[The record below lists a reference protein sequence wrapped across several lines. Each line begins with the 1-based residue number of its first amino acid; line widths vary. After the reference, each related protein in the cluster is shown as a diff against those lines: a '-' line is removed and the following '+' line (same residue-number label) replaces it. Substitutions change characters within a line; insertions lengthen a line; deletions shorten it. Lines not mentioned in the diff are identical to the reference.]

1 MAAVGY
7 LDVMMWPLLTALL
20 AQADLDIPLPD
31 PTKTEQILNFLNQNP
46 VIGWGMAGFAV
57 IALATAAIAAW
68 TGNLG
73 KIIEFIRKY
82 LVPTKAEITDE
93 VRQKLRR
100 QLIEVVLEQVV
111 IRLDSSLHYKVRM
124 DLKREEQRQRVG
136 KRDLPPEPAELT
148 PEPLIK
154 RWLNTFNTSTPAES
168 ARVAQSTLELFEQDD
183 IKGRLLILG
192 EPGSGKTN
200 ELLVLAR
207 ELLHKAQQDPDLP
220 VPVIFELS
228 EWTGE
233 STFDE
238 WLSTQLLEKYTVP
251 AEVSQHWIQQN
262 QLLPLLDGLDELR
275 RVDGGDASTTK
286 GIKAHRKAKQIKCIR
301 AINAFLDIHA
311 LSMVVCCRRKEY
323 EALEAENE
331 SLKRLNGAIYLQ
343 ALGDDQIQDYLQRL
357 NRAPLWNALQ
367 SQPDLL
373 ELVRSPLFLLIL
385 VVAYQ
390 GQPISSVDELL
401 DTYINKQLHDLNNQ
415 GAYPPGQAPSPEQ
428 TRHYLSWLARKL
440 EAVGTTEFLIERLQ
454 PSWLDRQR
462 DRILYRWSV
471 GLTSGLS
478 GGLIG
483 WLAGALSGGL
493 IFGLIGGLISGLIG
507 GLSGGLNNIKSAEAL
522 SFSWQQ
528 FARDG
533 LSGGL
538 IVGLIFGLITGLGI
552 GLSNG
557 LLFGLSV
564 GLSIGLSVGLIGG
577 FQGIEVDLD
586 SKKYPNQGIQQ
597 SKKNGLIFGLIFG
610 LSSGLTVG
618 LSVGLSSGLIGGL
631 TGGLNFGLSFGLS
644 FGLIGGLIG
653 GLIVGLGA
661 ALQHLSLRLVLYQS
675 GVSPWDYAKFL
686 EHAENHRF
694 IQRVGGRYRFM
705 HDLLRKHFASLETSS
720 VT

>member
-7 LDVMMWPLLTALL
+7 LDVMMWPLLTTLL
-20 AQADLDIPLPD
+20 AQADLDTPTPE
-31 PTKTEQILNFLNQNP
+31 PTKLEQILNFLNQNP

-154 RWLNTFNTSTPAES
+154 RWLNTFNTSTPSES
-168 ARVAQSTLELFEQDD
+168 AKVEQLTLGLFEQDD
-183 IKGRLLILG
+183 IQGRLLILG

-220 VPVIFELS
+220 IPVIFELS
-228 EWTGE
+228 EWADE
-233 STFDE
+233 STFDD
-238 WLSTQLLEKYTVP
+238 WLSAQLLEKYTVP
-251 AEVSQHWIQQN
+251 KVVSQHWIQQN

-286 GIKAHRKAKQIKCIR
+286 EIKARRKAKQIKCIR

-343 ALGDDQIQDYLQRL
+343 ALDDEQIQDYLQRL
-357 NRAPLWNALQ
+357 NRVPLWNALQ

-390 GQPISSVDELL
+390 GQTISSVEALL
-401 DTYINKQLHDLNNQ
+401 DTYINKQLSDLNNQ
-415 GAYPPGQAPSPEQ
+415 GAYPPGQAPSLEQ
-428 TRHYLSWLARKL
+428 TQHYLSWLAGKL

-462 DRILYRWSV
+462 DWTRYLWSV

-483 WLAGALSGGL
+483 GLAGALSDGL
-493 IFGLIGGLISGLIG
+493 IFGLIGGLISGLIF

-522 SFSWQQ
+522 RFSWQQ

-610 LSSGLTVG
+610 LSGGLTVG

-661 ALQHLSLRLVLYQS
+661 ALQHLSLRLALYQS

-705 HDLLRKHFASLETSS
+705 HDLLRKHFASLETPS
-720 VT
+720 VV